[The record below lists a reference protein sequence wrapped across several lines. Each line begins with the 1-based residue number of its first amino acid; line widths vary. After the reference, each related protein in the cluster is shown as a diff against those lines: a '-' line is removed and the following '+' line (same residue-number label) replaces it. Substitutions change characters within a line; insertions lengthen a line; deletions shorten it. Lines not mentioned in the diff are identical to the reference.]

1 MNRPPFYDSLP
12 RELLFQYGFGGHGSN
27 ASSTSGSTSSS
38 TSSSPTSGSVGTL
51 SDTSPSSD
59 SLRLDGF
66 MLHSSDNIHS
76 HEALPTNPGQLT
88 FEEVFNQQQ
97 LHQQLQHQL
106 PTGVSSALKHSPPN
120 HSDSSDGIIRPH
132 FETITKSS
140 ATTSTTTTTTT
151 TKIDTPPLIHPQALA
166 KWGEYQKPNE
176 EILGQIISKK
186 MNEKEE
192 YIDVAPFVTFPQH
205 EAARRLGI
213 PSSTLSKKWKDA
225 TINRKWPY
233 RALAKID
240 KEITTIMHN
249 IPKNSDGT
257 LDPELEEQLAVL
269 LRKRQGEARAVI
281 IRMT

>member
-1 MNRPPFYDSLP
+1 MNRPPFFDSLP
-12 RELLFQYGFGGHGSN
+12 RELLYQYGIGHGSTP
-27 ASSTSGSTSSS
+27 SSTSGSTSSS
-38 TSSSPTSGSVGTL
+38 TSSSPTSGSVGSL
-51 SDTSPSSD
+51 SDTSQSSEN
-59 SLRLDGF
+59 LRLDGF
-66 MLHSSDNIHS
+66 MLHSSDNLHT
-76 HEALPTNPGQLT
+76 HEASPAHPSQLT
-88 FEEVFNQQQ
+88 FEEVFNQQF
-97 LHQQLQHQL
+97 HQQLQHQL
-106 PTGVSSALKHSPPN
+106 PTGVASVLKHSPPN
-120 HSDSSDGIIRPH
+120 HSDSTDGNLTRPH
-132 FETITKSS
+132 FETILKSS

-225 TINRKWPY
+225 TVNRKWPY